1 MQSFLLSYIIVCRAF
16 WAARLSNGGF
26 GAPAVDSFCRAL
38 RRFCF
43 YRQTVYCCLRR
54 ALGEQNGYHRGGVA
68 RGSFACANEVA
79 AIRFDERFCDEVV
92 IFRVTVLDERTLH
105 RFFVRVARDV
115 YRLHCARVEPR
126 VVHAGRDRGRGGV
139 EVLHL
144 LRHIAEVAQIFR
156 ELYGVL

>member
-1 MQSFLLSYIIVCRAF
+1 MAVC
-16 WAARLSNGGF
+16 GGLWGSKTGIAVA
-26 GAPAVDSFCRAL
+26 GAQKAV
-38 RRFCF
+38 
-43 YRQTVYCCLRR
+43 
-54 ALGEQNGYHRGGVA
+54 
-68 RGSFACANEVA
+68 FACANEVA

-92 IFRVTVLDERTLH
+92 IFRVTVLDERALH

>member
-1 MQSFLLSYIIVCRAF
+1 MRKIFSVLATLI
-16 WAARLSNGGF
+16 
-26 GAPAVDSFCRAL
+26 
-38 RRFCF
+38 
-43 YRQTVYCCLRR
+43 CCLSVWTSVP
-54 ALGEQNGYHRGGVA
+54 AAQAFTLDKEDGEYSIQVELEGGLWGSKTGIAVA
-68 RGSFACANEVA
+68 GAQKAVFACANEVA

-92 IFRVTVLDERTLH
+92 IFRVTVLDERALH